1 VALKDV
7 LIAVGVLSFIALFIY
22 AMVKEGRK
30 QKRQQSSFFKTL
42 ADRRGWEYLKEDEGT
57 VQLLAHDFEGI
68 GVFSS
73 PSLGKM
79 IPRNVVFGR
88 EKVGRC
94 FMFEHLTRI
103 YEGNA
108 MNWIVC
114 LVEVKDDLGGSF
126 VIQSRGKAGTITDN
140 FYAGQK
146 NSIEDDWAK
155 GFRLYRSGEA
165 SKQNILPMRTLQK
178 IIREMANLPWRVDM
192 QVRKNRLAVYP
203 SSRNFGLKT
212 VEDLERLIEV
222 SCVAVNLLTNN

>member
-1 VALKDV
+1 MKDV
-7 LIAVGVLSFIALFIY
+7 LITAGVLSFIALFIY
-22 AMVKEGRK
+22 AVVKEGRK
-30 QKRQQSSFFKTL
+30 QKRQQSSFFKKL
-42 ADRRGWEYLKEDEGT
+42 ADRRGWKLIKEDDGT
-57 VQLLAHDFEGI
+57 VQRLAQDFEGI
-68 GVFSS
+68 GIFSS

-79 IPRNVVFGR
+79 IPRNVVLGKT
-88 EKVGRC
+88 KVGRC
-94 FMFEHLTRI
+94 CLFEHLTRI

-108 MNWIVC
+108 MNWTVC
-114 LVEVKDDLGGSF
+114 LVEAKDDLGGSF
-126 VIQSRGKAGTITDN
+126 VIQSGGKAGTITDN

-155 GFRLYRSGEA
+155 GFRLYGSGEA

-203 SSRNFGLKT
+203 SSRNFGLQT

-222 SCVAVNLLTNN
+222 SSVAVNLLTNN